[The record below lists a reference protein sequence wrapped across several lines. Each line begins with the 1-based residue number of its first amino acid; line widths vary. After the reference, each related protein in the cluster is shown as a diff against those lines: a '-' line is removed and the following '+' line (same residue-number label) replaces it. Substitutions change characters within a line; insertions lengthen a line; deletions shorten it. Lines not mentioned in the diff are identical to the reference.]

1 MQKELRI
8 IIAGTRTFTDQ
19 QLLYSTLD
27 PILTDYPE
35 DKYKIVIV
43 SGCAKGPDSMAIQYA
58 KDHDYELKKFP
69 AEWDKLGKSAGIR
82 RNLQMAQYAADVH
95 HTGLLVAFW
104 DGNSPGTKNMIDVAQ
119 RYDIPTEIISII
131 PRVIE
136 KVTEEATDT

>member
-1 MQKELRI
+1 MQKELRVI
-8 IIAGTRTFTDQ
+8 VAGTRTFTDQ

-27 PILTDYPE
+27 SILSQSPE
-35 DKYKIVIV
+35 DQYKIVII

-69 AEWDKLGKSAGIR
+69 AEWDKLGKSAGVR

-104 DGNSPGTKNMIDVAQ
+104 DGNSPGTKNMIEVAK
-119 RYDIPTEIISII
+119 RYNLPVQIVDC
-131 PRVIE
+131 
-136 KVTEEATDT
+136 KVTEKVIERVTDP

>member
-1 MQKELRI
+1 MQKELRVI
-8 IIAGTRTFTDQ
+8 VAGTRTFIDQ

-27 PILTDYPE
+27 SILTDYPE
-35 DKYKIVIV
+35 DKYKIIII

-58 KDHDYELKKFP
+58 KNHDYELRKFP

-95 HTGLLVAFW
+95 HSGLLVAFW

-119 RYDIPTEIISII
+119 RYGIPTEIISTV
-131 PRVIE
+131 PRVTDI
-136 KVTEEATDT
+136 VTEEVTE